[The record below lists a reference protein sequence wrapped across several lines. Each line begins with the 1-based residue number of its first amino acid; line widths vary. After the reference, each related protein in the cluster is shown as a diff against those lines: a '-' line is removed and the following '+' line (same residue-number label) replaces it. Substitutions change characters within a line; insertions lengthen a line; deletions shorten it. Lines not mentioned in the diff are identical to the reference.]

1 MALPSTEINERS
13 SRSAAE
19 NQEFCLRRVECE
31 MTVRR
36 SDAAAEPAA
45 GWMSLG

>member
-1 MALPSTEINERS
+1 MALPSTEINERR

-19 NQEFCLRRVECE
+19 NQEFCLGHVECE

-36 SDAAAEPAA
+36 SDDAAESVA